1 MADTIHV
8 DIVSPEGQLYSGE
21 ANRVFAPAAE
31 GEIGVAP
38 RHAPLLT
45 TLKAGEVRVQLE
57 GEEELAFYVG
67 GGALEIQPHVVSILA
82 DTSARARDL
91 DEAAA
96 LQAKA
101 RAEEAMR
108 NNQDK
113 IDIAEATAELA
124 RAMAQ
129 LKAIERLRKRR

>member
-1 MADTIHV
+1 
-8 DIVSPEGQLYSGE
+8 
-21 ANRVFAPAAE
+21 
-31 GEIGVAP
+31 
-38 RHAPLLT
+38 
-45 TLKAGEVRVQLE
+45 
-57 GEEELAFYVG
+57 
-67 GGALEIQPHVVSILA
+67 VVSILA
-82 DTSARARDL
+82 DTAARARDL